1 MASSLD
7 CPATFT
13 KTVKDSA
20 LLYNIM
26 NGVDEKDMTSV
37 QDKDTILD
45 DILSKV
51 NLKGKKIGVPKEYFE
66 EGLEENVKIEIQ
78 NAIKKMEEL

>member
-20 LLYNIM
+20 ILYNIM
-26 NGVDEKDMTSV
+26 NGQDEKDMTSI
-37 QDKDTILD
+37 QEKDIIPD
-45 DILSKV
+45 DIWSKTD
-51 NLKGKKIGVPKEYFE
+51 LKGKKI
-66 EGLEENVKIEIQ
+66 
-78 NAIKKMEEL
+78 

>member
-26 NGVDEKDMTSV
+26 NGQDEKDMTSIS
-37 QDKDTILD
+37 DKDIISD
-45 DILSKV
+45 EVFNKMD
-51 NLKGKKIGVPKEYFE
+51 LK
-66 EGLEENVKIEIQ
+66 
-78 NAIKKMEEL
+78 

>member
-26 NGVDEKDMTSV
+26 NGQDEKDMTSV
-37 QDKDTILD
+37 QDKDVISD
-45 DILSKV
+45 DIWTKTD
-51 NLKGKKIGVPKEYFE
+51 LKGKKI
-66 EGLEENVKIEIQ
+66 
-78 NAIKKMEEL
+78 